1 MKRGFYRKD
10 ADAYR
15 RFGATVPLHQPAQRV
30 VSLVPSVT
38 DAIALTAP
46 TALIGAT
53 DWCTQPPDL
62 TVNRVRGT
70 KNPDITAIAGLRPD
84 PVVVNNEENRRVD
97 VEELRRLTIPVW
109 VKALDSMTR
118 LFTQAFRVAVPA
130 WLEEARSVWPHPASG
145 PRIRV
150 ALPIWTKPWRWVSA
164 NTFATDLMQHLGWDN
179 VVTDERYPLLTLVD
193 IAERAPDVV
202 ALPDEPYAFT
212 ATDHQHFPV
221 PAIHVAGRNL
231 FWYGPAMATAREE
244 LEEAMDRRQ
253 AK

>member
-1 MKRGFYRKD
+1 MLID
-10 ADAYR
+10 DS
-15 RFGATVPLHQPAQRV
+15 GASVPLTQPARRV
-30 VSLVPSVT
+30 VSLVPSLT
-38 DAIALTAP
+38 EAIALTAP
-46 TALIGAT
+46 TALVGAT

-62 TVNRVRGT
+62 TVTRVRGT

-84 PVVVNNEENRRVD
+84 LVVVNDEENRRVD

-109 VKALDSMTR
+109 LTHIATVDEALDSMTR

-130 WLEEARSVWPHPASG
+130 WLKEARNVWSRPASG

-150 ALPIWTKPWRWVSA
+150 ALPIWTKPWRWVGA
-164 NTFATDLMQHLGWDN
+164 NTFATDLMRRLGWDN
-179 VVTDERYPLLTLVD
+179 VVTDERYPLLTPVD

-202 ALPDEPYAFT
+202 VLPDEPYSFT

>member
-1 MKRGFYRKD
+1 MLID
-10 ADAYR
+10 DS
-15 RFGATVPLHQPAQRV
+15 GASVPLTQPARRV
-30 VSLVPSVT
+30 VSLVPSLT
-38 DAIALTAP
+38 EAIALTAP
-46 TALIGAT
+46 TALVGAT

-62 TVNRVRGT
+62 TVTRVRGT

-84 PVVVNNEENRRVD
+84 LVVVNDEENRRVD

-109 VKALDSMTR
+109 LTHIATVDEALDSMTR

-130 WLEEARSVWPHPASG
+130 WLKEARNVWSRPASG

-150 ALPIWTKPWRWVSA
+150 ALPIWTKPWRWVGA
-164 NTFATDLMQHLGWDN
+164 NTFATDLMRHLGWDN
-179 VVTDERYPLLTLVD
+179 VVTDERYPLLTPAD

-202 ALPDEPYAFT
+202 VLPDEPYSFT

>member
-1 MKRGFYRKD
+1 MLID
-10 ADAYR
+10 DS
-15 RFGATVPLHQPAQRV
+15 GASVPLTQPARRV
-30 VSLVPSVT
+30 VSLVPSLT
-38 DAIALTAP
+38 EAIALTAP
-46 TALIGAT
+46 TALVGAT

-62 TVNRVRGT
+62 TVTRVRGT

-84 PVVVNNEENRRVD
+84 LVVVNDEENRRVD

-109 VKALDSMTR
+109 LTHIATVDEALDSMTR

-130 WLEEARSVWPHPASG
+130 WLKEARNVWSRPASG

-150 ALPIWTKPWRWVSA
+150 ALPIWTKPWRWVGA
-164 NTFATDLMQHLGWDN
+164 NTFATDLMRNLGWDN
-179 VVTDERYPLLTLVD
+179 VVTDERYPLLTPAD

-202 ALPDEPYAFT
+202 VLPDEPYSFT

>member
-1 MKRGFYRKD
+1 MLID
-10 ADAYR
+10 DS
-15 RFGATVPLHQPAQRV
+15 GASVPLPQPARRV
-30 VSLVPSVT
+30 VSLVPSLT
-38 DAIALTAP
+38 EAIALTAP
-46 TALIGAT
+46 TALVGAT

-62 TVNRVRGT
+62 TVTRVRGT

-84 PVVVNNEENRRVD
+84 LVVVNDEENRRVD

-109 VKALDSMTR
+109 LTHIATVDEALDSMTR

-130 WLEEARSVWPHPASG
+130 WLKEARNVWSRPASG

-150 ALPIWTKPWRWVSA
+150 ALPIWTKPWRWVGA
-164 NTFATDLMQHLGWDN
+164 NTFATDLMRNLGWDN
-179 VVTDERYPLLTLVD
+179 VVTDERYPLLTPAD

-202 ALPDEPYAFT
+202 VLPDEPYSFT

>member
-1 MKRGFYRKD
+1 MPMLID
-10 ADAYR
+10 DS
-15 RFGATVPLHQPAQRV
+15 GASVPLTQPARRV
-30 VSLVPSVT
+30 VSLVPSLT
-38 DAIALTAP
+38 EAIALTAP
-46 TALIGAT
+46 TALVGAT

-62 TVNRVRGT
+62 TVTRVRGT

-84 PVVVNNEENRRVD
+84 LVVVNDEENRRVD

-109 VKALDSMTR
+109 LTHIATVDEALDSMTR

-130 WLEEARSVWPHPASG
+130 WLKEARNVWSRPASG

-150 ALPIWTKPWRWVSA
+150 ALPIWTKPWRWVGA
-164 NTFATDLMQHLGWDN
+164 NTFATDLMRNLGWDN
-179 VVTDERYPLLTLVD
+179 VVTDERYPLLTPAD

-202 ALPDEPYAFT
+202 VLPDEPYSFT

>member
-1 MKRGFYRKD
+1 MLID
-10 ADAYR
+10 DS
-15 RFGATVPLHQPAQRV
+15 GASVPLTQPARRV
-30 VSLVPSVT
+30 VSLVPSLT
-38 DAIALTAP
+38 EAIALTAP
-46 TALIGAT
+46 TALVGAT

-62 TVNRVRGT
+62 TVTRVRGT

-84 PVVVNNEENRRVD
+84 LVVVNDEENRRVD

-109 VKALDSMTR
+109 LTHIATVDEALDSMTR

-130 WLEEARSVWPHPASG
+130 WLKEARNVWSRPASG

-150 ALPIWTKPWRWVSA
+150 ALPIWTKPWRWVGA
-164 NTFATDLMQHLGWDN
+164 NTFATDLMRHLGWDN
-179 VVTDERYPLLTLVD
+179 VVTDERYPLLTPAD

-202 ALPDEPYAFT
+202 VLPDEPYSFT
-212 ATDHQHFPV
+212 AEDVQHFPV